1 MTPKQKKNLA
11 RILVALALFVSVF
24 AASKSGALTTAGA
37 AAGINPLYVEFALY
51 LIPYLI
57 AGYDVVANAFRN
69 IGRGQVFDEDFLMTI
84 ATFGAFALVFFP
96 ESEPHMAEGAAVMLF
111 FQVGEFFQ
119 DYAVNKSRQSI
130 RDMMDIAPEFANVMR
145 DGTLEQVDPYEL
157 SPGDEFIVKPG
168 ERIPLDGVVVAG
180 SSQIDT
186 AALTGES
193 LPRHASAGSAV
204 ISGCVSLTGTLTV
217 RATKP
222 FEDSTVSR
230 ILELVESAADKKAR
244 TESFITRFARY
255 YTPAVVGIA
264 VLLALL
270 PPLAFGLPWAD
281 WVQRGLIFLVVS
293 CPCALVISVPLS
305 FFGGIGGASRQGILV
320 KGSNYLEA
328 LAQVDTVVFDK
339 TGTLTSGVFEVKSTA
354 PANGFSRSEVLRLAA
369 HAEAFS
375 NHPVAQAVRNAYAK
389 EAENGASAAESG
401 QSESDRGID
410 AAMVREVRELGGL
423 GISARVGETT
433 VLAGSAALMEG
444 NGVAFQAPSQTGTV
458 VYVAADGVFAGS
470 IIVADAV
477 KPDAREAISA
487 LQEAGVRNTVMLT
500 GDKESVA
507 RTVAAE
513 LGIAQVRAELLPQDK
528 VAQVESLLAAQ
539 APGRK
544 LAFVGDG
551 INDAPVLMRSDI
563 GIAMGAIGSDA
574 AIEAADVVLMDD
586 KPANIARAIRIA
598 RKTMRIVWQNIV
610 FALGVKFGVLA
621 LAAFGMANLWLAV
634 FADVGVAVLA
644 IINAMRAMRA

>member
-11 RILVALALFVSVF
+11 RILVALALFVGVF
-24 AASKSGALTTAGA
+24 AASESGALATAGA
-37 AAGINPLYVEFALY
+37 AASINPLYVEFALY

-57 AGYDVVANAFRN
+57 AGYDVIANAFRN

-145 DGTLEQVDPYEL
+145 DGALEQVDPYEL

-168 ERIPLDGVVVAG
+168 ERIPLDGVVTAG

-339 TGTLTSGVFEVKSTA
+339 TGTLTSGVFKVTSTT

-389 EAENGASAAESG
+389 EAANGANAAESS

-444 NGVAFQAPSQTGTV
+444 NGVAFQAPSQAGTV
-458 VYVAADGVFAGS
+458 VYVAVDGVFAGS

-477 KPDAREAISA
+477 KPDTREAIIA